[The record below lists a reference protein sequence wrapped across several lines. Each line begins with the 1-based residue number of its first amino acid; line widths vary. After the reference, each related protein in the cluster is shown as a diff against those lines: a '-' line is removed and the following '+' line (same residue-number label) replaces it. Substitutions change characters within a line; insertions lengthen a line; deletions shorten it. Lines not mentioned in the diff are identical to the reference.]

1 MESWLIFSEIPG
13 ENALLKM
20 AKKSLRFGMMMEA
33 FALPDENSLFE
44 FRTELTIWRSCA
56 RHSTLSSS
64 CWVTFV
70 EKIFGSSKILLGMYS
85 RVSNKRGKVY
95 PSEWTDNST
104 YLLFYY
110 VSPESGFG
118 DYYLVPS
125 YRAQIFQ
132 QKGTK
137 FLDLYHQ
144 NTQKRKFLKLDITDE
159 SWRII

>member
-1 MESWLIFSEIPG
+1 MESWPICSEIPV
-13 ENALLKM
+13 ENVPFKV

-95 PSEWTDNST
+95 PIEWTDNST
-104 YLLFYY
+104 YFLLRESGIRIWWLLFT
-110 VSPESGFG
+110 SK
-118 DYYLVPS
+118 LPS
-125 YRAQIFQ
+125 SNLP
-132 QKGTK
+132 TK
-137 FLDLYHQ
+137 R
-144 NTQKRKFLKLDITDE
+144 NKI
-159 SWRII
+159 SWPSLSKTLSIIIY